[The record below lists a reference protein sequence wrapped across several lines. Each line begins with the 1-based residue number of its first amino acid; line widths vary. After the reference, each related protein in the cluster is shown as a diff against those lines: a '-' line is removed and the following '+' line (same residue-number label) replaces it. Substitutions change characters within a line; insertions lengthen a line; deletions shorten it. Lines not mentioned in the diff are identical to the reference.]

1 MKQKIKEKRINMEKE
16 KVGGNKK
23 EKIEKKRKNET
34 NNNWWEFTP

>member
-16 KVGGNKK
+16 KVGENKK